1 MWMTPGHFTGHQPAV
16 ARIGGRGRVL
26 KRLET
31 LCLCVGKSLGAG
43 EGGHVHQE
51 LLRQGKRNWQLL
63 TGMFSFLES

>member
-51 LLRQGKRNWQLL
+51 LLR
-63 TGMFSFLES
+63 